1 MHSGTQTD
9 ATKATIHIQVEYLL
23 RRTPDQVTIGGFV
36 RAIFWVLQRQ
46 VGLPVPAQLLGK
58 HLELKA
64 FDLCLINVF
73 GQRDAANSHGRDHV
87 IDIVL
92 ECIGRPTAPAMLAAQ
107 SNLKVF
113 RGFSL
118 NIGVTEAGVIQLVK
132 GGSVESRA
140 VTGSKADT
148 VGQRKAITQASCG
161 VLAIGFVIVVAQ
173 ADLPVMPAGLSQV
186 LCKQTV
192 VIAALFR
199 IADTAADFVFKPVI
213 AKCQQLVI
221 GQMQI
226 ILPTEAIALSVIT

>member
-1 MHSGTQTD
+1 
-9 ATKATIHIQVEYLL
+9 
-23 RRTPDQVTIGGFV
+23 
-36 RAIFWVLQRQ
+36 
-46 VGLPVPAQLLGK
+46 
-58 HLELKA
+58 
-64 FDLCLINVF
+64 
-73 GQRDAANSHGRDHV
+73 
-87 IDIVL
+87 
-92 ECIGRPTAPAMLAAQ
+92 MLAAQ

-118 NIGVTEAGVIQLVK
+118 NIGVTEAGVIQLIE
-132 GGSVESRA
+132 GRSVESGT
-140 VTGSKADT
+140 VTGSKADA
-148 VGQRKAITQASCG
+148 VSQCKAITQATGG
-161 VLAIGFVIVVAQ
+161 VLAIGFVVIVAQ
-173 ADLPVMPAGLSQV
+173 ADLPVVPAGLPQV